1 MSSFNDYLT
10 KIQELTDKNLQ
21 ILSLINESFYS
32 RKTKASALIDGVSYT
47 IPSFIT
53 IENKINDLEGNWK
66 NLISAPD
73 AGSAAFVLD
82 GTTRRILLS
91 GFETSPE
98 ALTTLKQYGDNKF
111 YVESN
116 DLLKDFISPLV
127 YLKFDLN
134 SLPLSVRSVNVRK
147 ITFKNDDI
155 SLPTSGAT
163 DWATISSLLENWTE
177 DTDYVMYDKIYT
189 LPLRVNDYDGTFTAT
204 DITTRQDGSYLYWD
218 LTLDGYTYTYE
229 NGTMTGDLTVN
240 DKLLS
245 KDGECKFTVTAIDYN
260 SKKVTLKVD
269 SGYVDPK
276 SGVTL
281 RYFKA
286 AKDIDRFIKVP
297 LEEDQHVAIFIAPV
311 NDTVNCCASWDAGL
325 LVDTDTLTDDSGRTF
340 KEVYGSEI
348 KNLGDIIFDLTQFID
363 SSISSLTETEIK
375 TITDYKPVLNTDTEN
390 GDYSVVMLNDH
401 LLDNTS
407 VDQIRKLN
415 VEKTN
420 ISADLKTLQDQVNEL
435 TTLLSA
441 TDLSSQSATVR
452 AGYETR
458 LKSLNS
464 SVVSKTKEYINK
476 INEISTLAG
485 DSVLPTSSAKYVIKG
500 AVNTAQIESD
510 LKSALSKPVQV
521 IRLELLYRYKN
532 INKSSSNATTIS
544 DTVTVSDWNKY
555 LIDFR
560 HKTGDWSDEK
570 QKMIYAFE
578 SDNTGKSDSIAA
590 DWRSFSIPITQGET
604 VDIRFRV
611 QYDLGW
617 PYVSVYS
624 DYSDTVNVQFPDDL
638 LQYTDIDTI
647 LEDNKTDARDSIVT
661 QELIN
666 NGVTDHINDKVI
678 DQDLTYFHR
687 PESISSGFYTEDSRR
702 VISLK
707 DKLYT
712 LNNDIESI
720 KSGVF
725 GGSTKYL
732 QVSLNDDYSNVIVA
746 PNSGSNNFTTINYT
760 DMLEDAEGATLI
772 RYVVNMNITN
782 TSTAYPISL
791 YSMFYGDTQVMLDE
805 NKNATKFDA
814 GDYCKGVT
822 PFIDDNG
829 SNNPQYLSQ
838 YLYVRNKNKW
848 TGAYSYTYGTIG
860 GSHTS
865 YIWFNPHKMSDIQLT
880 SSTPGSYYQLGPGDS
895 ITIPILIK
903 LPGTGVSASNK
914 TVNVFHLGFD
924 LWTSPFTDPL
934 TYDFNIT
941 VNYNSG
947 NSKKEFASGNNRI
960 YTQVPGE
967 ATYTGTTTPSGI
979 VIG

>member
-53 IENKINDLEGNWK
+53 IENKINDLEGNWNK
-66 NLISAPD
+66 LIAAPD

-91 GFETSPE
+91 GFETAPE
-98 ALTTLKQYGDNKF
+98 AMTTLKQDEKDRF

-116 DLLKDFISPLV
+116 DILKDFISPLV

-134 SLPLSVRSVNVRK
+134 DLPLSVRNVNVRK
-147 ITFKNDDI
+147 VSFKNRDI
-155 SLPTSGAT
+155 TLPTAGAT
-163 DWATISSLLENWTE
+163 DWATISSIFENWTE
-177 DTDYVMYDKIYT
+177 DTDYVMYDKIYS

-229 NGTMTGDLTVN
+229 NGTMTGDLKVN

-269 SGYVDPK
+269 SGYADPK
-276 SGVTL
+276 NGITL

-297 LEEDQHVAIFIAPV
+297 LEEDQHIAIFIAPV
-311 NDTVNCCASWDAGL
+311 NDTVNCCASWDAGVL
-325 LVDTDTLTDDSGRTF
+325 IDTDTLTDSTGRTF

-363 SSISSLTETEIK
+363 SSISSLSEAEVTK
-375 TITDYKPVLNTDTEN
+375 ITNYKPVLNTDTEN

-452 AGYETR
+452 TGYETR

-464 SVVSKTKEYINK
+464 SVVAKTKEYINK

-500 AVNTAQIESD
+500 AVNTDSIESD
-510 LKSALSKPVQV
+510 LDGKAKV

-532 INKSSSNATTIS
+532 INKSSSNSTTIS

-555 LIDFR
+555 IIDYR
-560 HKTGDWSDEK
+560 HKTAGWDSD
-570 QKMIYAFE
+570 KMKMDYDFE
-578 SDNTGKSDSIAA
+578 PSGTGTGNTIAA

-617 PYVSVYS
+617 PYVSVFS
-624 DYSDTVNVQFPDDL
+624 AYSDTVNVQFPDDL

-647 LEDNKTDARDSIVT
+647 LEDNKTDARDSVVT

-712 LNNDIESI
+712 LNNDIETI

-725 GGSTKYL
+725 GGTTKYL
-732 QVSLNDDYSNVIVA
+732 QVSLNDDYSNVIVT
-746 PNSGSNNFTTINYT
+746 PNSSNNNFNTINYT
-760 DMLEDAEGATLI
+760 DMLEDTEGASLI
-772 RYVVNMNITN
+772 RYVVNVNITN

-791 YSMFYGDTQVMLDE
+791 YSMFYGDTQVMLDS

-814 GDYCKGVT
+814 SDYCKGVS
-822 PFIDDNG
+822 PFIDANG
-829 SNNPQYLSQ
+829 SENPQLLSQ

-848 TGAYSYTYGTIG
+848 TGAMSYTYGTIG

-865 YIWFNPHKMSDIQLT
+865 YIWFNPHTMSDIQLS

-895 ITIPILIK
+895 ITLPILIK
-903 LPGTGVSASNK
+903 LPGSGVSASN
-914 TVNVFHLGFD
+914 TSVNIFHLGFD

-934 TYDFNIT
+934 TYDFDIT

-947 NSKKEFASGNNRI
+947 NSKKEFIAGNGQIYHQVSGS
-960 YTQVPGE
+960 
-967 ATYTGTTTPSGI
+967 ATYSGTATSSGI